1 MKAEII
7 SVGTELLLGSTINT
21 DAADVAVL
29 LSEYGI
35 DVYWQTVV
43 GDNPGRLMDAVRRA
57 RDRADLIITTGGLG
71 PTCDDLTKSALA
83 EAFGMKLELDRGEE
97 AWLRDIWKK
106 RGNRELAPNNL
117 QQVWLPEG
125 STALR
130 NDWGTAPGCYFE
142 RDGVRVIML
151 PGPPRELRP
160 LLEHRVRPILAEL
173 SNAVIASHNI
183 HFFGIGESEMEYR
196 LRDYM
201 QELNNPTLAP
211 YAKTGECLVRVTAKA
226 ETLERAEEMMAPV
239 IERVKGIFGDLVYAV
254 DGLNLAEHTVK
265 LLIEKGV
272 TIAAAES
279 CTGGE
284 LEKRITDIP
293 GASATLK
300 GGVVV
305 YTNEAKHL
313 LLGIPMETIEGYG
326 AVSFEV
332 AAELAERVRRK
343 LGADLGVGVT
353 GLAGP
358 DGDGVHE
365 VGTVFLSLSDGKRTW
380 VREKH
385 LTNRDRATVRLQ
397 ACQNV
402 FDMVRRYLAGLPV
415 EQERAD
421 I

>member
-35 DVYWQTVV
+35 DVHWQTVV
-43 GDNPGRLMDAVRRA
+43 GDNPGRVTEAVSRA
-57 RDRADLIITTGGLG
+57 KGRADLIITTGGLG

-83 EAFGMKLELDRGEE
+83 AAFGMELALDKGEE
-97 AWLRDIWKK
+97 AWLRDIWVK
-106 RGNRELAPNNL
+106 RGYRELTPNNL

-160 LLEHRVRPILAEL
+160 LLEYRVRPILAEL
-173 SNAVIASHNI
+173 SSAVIASHNI

-201 QELNNPTLAP
+201 QELSNPTLAP

-226 ETLERAEEMMAPV
+226 GTQAEAEAMMAPV

-272 TIAAAES
+272 TVAAAES

-293 GASATLK
+293 GASAALR

-313 LLGIPMETIEGYG
+313 LLGIPMETIEKHG

-365 VGTVFLSLSDGKRTW
+365 VGTVFISLSDGRRTW
-380 VREKH
+380 VREKR
-385 LTNRDRATVRLQ
+385 LTSRDRATVRLY
-397 ACQNV
+397 ACQNA
-402 FDMVRRYLAGLPV
+402 FDMLRRYLTGLPV

>member
-1 MKAEII
+1 
-7 SVGTELLLGSTINT
+7 
-21 DAADVAVL
+21 
-29 LSEYGI
+29 
-35 DVYWQTVV
+35 
-43 GDNPGRLMDAVRRA
+43 
-57 RDRADLIITTGGLG
+57 
-71 PTCDDLTKSALA
+71 
-83 EAFGMKLELDRGEE
+83 
-97 AWLRDIWKK
+97 
-106 RGNRELAPNNL
+106 
-117 QQVWLPEG
+117 
-125 STALR
+125 
-130 NDWGTAPGCYFE
+130 
-142 RDGVRVIML
+142 ML

-160 LLEHRVRPILAEL
+160 LLEYRVRPILARL
-173 SNAVIASHNI
+173 SDAVIASHNI

-201 QELNNPTLAP
+201 QELSNPTLAP

-226 ETLERAEEMMAPV
+226 GTQAEAEAMMAPV

-272 TIAAAES
+272 TVAAAES

-293 GASATLK
+293 GASAALR

-313 LLGIPMETIEGYG
+313 LLGIPMETIEKHG

-365 VGTVFLSLSDGKRTW
+365 VGTVFISLSDGRRTW
-380 VREKH
+380 VREKR
-385 LTNRDRATVRLQ
+385 LTSRDRATVRLY
-397 ACQNV
+397 ACQNA
-402 FDMVRRYLAGLPV
+402 FDMLRRYLTGLPV

>member
-106 RGNRELAPNNL
+106 RGNRELTPNNL

-254 DGLNLAEHTVK
+254 DGQNLAEHTVK

>member
-43 GDNPGRLMDAVRRA
+43 GDNPGRLMDAVKRA
-57 RDRADLIITTGGLG
+57 KSRADLIITTGGLG

-83 EAFGMKLELDRGEE
+83 EAFGMELELDAEEE

-106 RGNRELAPNNL
+106 RGYRELTPNNL
-117 QQVWLPEG
+117 QQIWLPEG
-125 STALR
+125 SRALR

-160 LLEHRVRPILAEL
+160 LLEYRVRPILAEL
-173 SNAVIASHNI
+173 SSAVIASHNI

-201 QELNNPTLAP
+201 QELSNPTLAP

-226 ETLERAEEMMAPV
+226 GTQAEAEAMMAPV

-272 TIAAAES
+272 TVAAAES

-293 GASATLK
+293 GASAALR

-313 LLGIPMETIEGYG
+313 LLGIPMETIEKHG

-365 VGTVFLSLSDGKRTW
+365 VGTVFISLSDGRRTW
-380 VREKH
+380 VREKR
-385 LTNRDRATVRLQ
+385 LTSRDRATVRLY
-397 ACQNV
+397 ACQNA
-402 FDMVRRYLAGLPV
+402 FDMLRRYLTGLPV

>member
-43 GDNPGRLMDAVRRA
+43 GDNPGRLMEAVRRA

-106 RGNRELAPNNL
+106 RGNRELTPNNL